1 MILNDGREMVL
12 VLIWDDGEGEW
23 EWTGVALPPLP
34 NWFRLD

>member
-23 EWTGVALPPLP
+23 EWTGVASSQVW
-34 NWFRLD
+34 NQV